1 MSLKRK
7 FYDDCCEDLT
17 GCKNPR
23 TSQGNQT
30 ICIGVNEGVQVN
42 LKSKCWTKCVQT
54 EISTLSQATQCS
66 TSQATVSKS
75 VQTSHLNFDTCT
87 ISIQTTPL
95 VFRHVSCQ
103 TEEIGTDQNK
113 DISKLLNILMSK
125 SFAMREKLLNT
136 LFIE

>member
-1 MSLKRK
+1 MKRK

-30 ICIGVNEGVQVN
+30 ISIGVNEEVQVN

-66 TSQATVSKS
+66 ISQATVSKS
-75 VQTSHLNFDTCT
+75 VQTSHLNFDTYT

-95 VFRHVSCQ
+95 VFRHVSV
-103 TEEIGTDQNK
+103 
-113 DISKLLNILMSK
+113 KLRRLELIRIKIFPN
-125 SFAMREKLLNT
+125 F
-136 LFIE
+136 